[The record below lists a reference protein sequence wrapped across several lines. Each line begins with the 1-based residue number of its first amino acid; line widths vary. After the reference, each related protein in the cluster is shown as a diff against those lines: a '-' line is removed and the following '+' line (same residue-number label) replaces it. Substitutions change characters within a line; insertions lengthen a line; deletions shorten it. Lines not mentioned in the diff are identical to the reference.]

1 MSGCVCPIS
10 KCTTHTRAVILLH
23 KYTHTRTCYILYIQS
38 IWFSRKVAG
47 VIHTYIQ
54 FSYQYYE
61 YMYNSITLSYFARV
75 ERLYSYLNQLI
86 ICSRGS
92 CYQIEL
98 LKNCAPLRNFPWR
111 VGNCWENAGKM
122 QCQEIYAAA
131 INDTRIEHASK
142 FPISFAS
149 NCNTRCLSVCKCVC
163 LCVCVFAEARE
174 INWVLLLLFSRVV
187 RQLGKCRHMAGI
199 YKVFTKTSVVS
210 R

>member
-1 MSGCVCPIS
+1 
-10 KCTTHTRAVILLH
+10 
-23 KYTHTRTCYILYIQS
+23 
-38 IWFSRKVAG
+38 
-47 VIHTYIQ
+47 
-54 FSYQYYE
+54 
-61 YMYNSITLSYFARV
+61 MYNSITLSFRSR

-111 VGNCWENAGKM
+111 VGKCREYAENAKNAENAVPGIL
-122 QCQEIYAAA
+122 EFYAAA

-149 NCNTRCLSVCKCVC
+149 IGIRDVS
-163 LCVCVFAEARE
+163 LCVCVVYVCVYVCAEARE
-174 INWVLLLLFSRVV
+174 FNWVLLLFLLFSREV